1 MVDAA
6 PTVLDT
12 PRRQS
17 PAHRTKDENVLP
29 QHNPTG
35 DTRPSA
41 ADSANHQWRGRDVVF
56 VDPLDASAPYWWPAM
71 IVPTDEIDAT
81 MGCTQLGQ
89 DEYLVKYFED
99 CNSTVRG
106 SELRV
111 FGTSQRPFTDFADA
125 SPAFVKDKAIKSA
138 LSFLKTGHVQPKF
151 QWRRWQTGSDTL
163 QMPFALPPAVD
174 PANPSSLSV
183 DSDVS
188 TLVAAPPENRDPP
201 PASPLPSDKP
211 SPATAS
217 PSPPQEHQPES
228 ADQDAPELLPLESST
243 PGSAASA
250 AAAAAAEDSSTPPPA
265 TPSTPRTRRSRQP
278 QKTTPAAAP
287 RRGRPPLARRR
298 QKSQQAPTAPAN
310 GSRRRRRRQ
319 QQQQPQQQQSPEATP
334 ASDEQSLPA
343 GPPQIMTVIKELEEV
358 QEEYRIF
365 RSLVKRAAKDLWM
378 EMGNEWPPNLGTS
391 TRFGKR
397 RKVA

>member
-1 MVDAA
+1 MVNAA

-17 PAHRTKDENVLP
+17 PAHRTKDANGLLTQNKPVVVT
-29 QHNPTG
+29 QASST
-35 DTRPSA
+35 A
-41 ADSANHQWRGRDVVF
+41 IDSTKRQWRGRDVVF
-56 VDPLDASAPYWWPAM
+56 VDPLDTSAPYWWPAM
-71 IVPTDEIDAT
+71 IVPTDEIDTT
-81 MGCTQLGQ
+81 MGCTKLGN

-99 CNSTVRG
+99 FRG

-111 FGTSQRPFTDFADA
+111 FSTSQRPFTDFADA
-125 SPAFVKDKAIKSA
+125 SPAFTKDKAIKSA
-138 LSFLKTGHVQPKF
+138 LSFLKTGHVQAKF

-163 QMPFALPPAVD
+163 QTPFALPMSLAVD
-174 PANPSSLSV
+174 QAIPSSISV

-188 TLVAAPPENRDPP
+188 TLVAAPLEKQVLLPA
-201 PASPLPSDKP
+201 PASPLPSDKSP
-211 SPATAS
+211 SGSAP
-217 PSPPQEHQPES
+217 PSPPQQQPTS
-228 ADQDAPELLPLESST
+228 ADQEAPEQEPST
-243 PGSAASA
+243 PESA
-250 AAAAAAEDSSTPPPA
+250 AAAAESSSTSPPVSS
-265 TPSTPRTRRSRQP
+265 STPRTRRSRP
-278 QKTTPAAAP
+278 QKTATGTPP

-298 QKSQQAPTAPAN
+298 QKSQQVPTAPAN
-310 GSRRRRRRQ
+310 GSRRRRK
-319 QQQQPQQQQSPEATP
+319 QQQSPEITA
-334 ASDEQSLPA
+334 ANDDQSSA
-343 GPPQIMTVIKELEEV
+343 ADPPQIMTVIKELEEV